1 MPESFTPW
9 GVFACVSPNPPGMP
23 VESVTDPVKTATR
36 FTGVNKILTRLV
48 PSVPAPLTGAHHESM
63 FSVAHDGLICTE
75 AEPETRARI
84 GVRPG
89 GRDIAVSHESA
100 SWRRSGGR
108 YKVSNGRGGER
119 AQGKTDQEPRRMP
132 RCLVGRWCRG
142 EAGHKKPP
150 AGCLSP
156 EGASAHAPPESS
168 PPQTARLRAGRRLH
182 CSAPLTQGCCLTDR
196 PTRKPENFI
205 LTTDLYIYYQVKFC
219 QEKITFL

>member
-1 MPESFTPW
+1 
-9 GVFACVSPNPPGMP
+9 MP
-23 VESVTDPVKTATR
+23 VERVTDPVKTATR

-132 RCLVGRWCRG
+132 RFLVGRWCRG

-156 EGASAHAPPESS
+156 EGASAHAPPGH
-168 PPQTARLRAGRRLH
+168 L
-182 CSAPLTQGCCLTDR
+182 
-196 PTRKPENFI
+196 PTRRAYQQGGVSIAVLLLKGLLPDRSSCREVLGF
-205 LTTDLYIYYQVKFC
+205 TYPTSLYMSHSRVGVKSSWVFFAIIYYYIINIDNENGVSGIFA
-219 QEKITFL
+219 